1 MYKNRECRLGLG
13 PAADHNVDSK
23 DDGKPKLGRG
33 SLKAITGL
41 ATAKKRS
48 GGGRRAQRNDQG
60 VIVAVGIDGV
70 DCDPVKVGERTALC
84 FEQPGAPLHEGGRNG
99 AYFQVMS

>member
-1 MYKNRECRLGLG
+1 MMASPNLVVEASKPLL
-13 PAADHNVDSK
+13 DSQLQRSVVVE
-23 DDGKPKLGRG
+23 DDELNEM
-33 SLKAITGL
+33 I
-41 ATAKKRS
+41 KR
-48 GGGRRAQRNDQG
+48 